1 MTCTNT
7 GCQLELRDTSHLLE
21 NKNKKTPKS
30 GAWFCRFMTSAL
42 KTDSFVLDWY
52 LLPFTSC
59 ILIFVSVC
67 VVFLSVWYG
76 SISDTGG
83 VVISIVW
90 FWHCAI
96 WPLSKVTHFFAI
108 ATHYIGHKS
117 GGTLIQQLLQPRSFW
132 IFFTDICPCH
142 VGCSCSAHCPCRS
155 SNGRDYSIGMHHSPT
170 NMCPSHNGLLPHLM
184 FVTHTMCWVSRVRGG
199 TAKYWVCLCCLTV
212 LCFAPVSLFGLEP
225 AMLHCASSRQ
235 SVTKHAGGG
244 WDSPRRSASVPACWA
259 VYQRNHHQHLLLAFI
274 IIIII
279 IAVIIIIVI
288 TKHCERQGFLSPRH
302 WTWLLVGWLSSLW
315 STLASASASS
325 WYFCSALYNVLHTS
339 PHRVQLI
346 TSRITAM
353 LIKTLKCLLHIWVFD
368 EDCCYLLCRCMLFG
382 KIWCG
387 SQHFSR
393 MKHRGGMECK
403 RTELKS

>member
-1 MTCTNT
+1 MLYFYWS
-7 GCQLELRDTSHLLE
+7 GMARYPILVALWFQLCGFGIVRFDLCPKWHISSPLPLTTLGTKVEALWYSSCCSHE
-21 NKNKKTPKS
+21 
-30 GAWFCRFMTSAL
+30 
-42 KTDSFVLDWY
+42 
-52 LLPFTSC
+52 
-59 ILIFVSVC
+59 
-67 VVFLSVWYG
+67 VFG
-76 SISDTGG
+76 
-83 VVISIVW
+83 
-90 FWHCAI
+90 
-96 WPLSKVTHFFAI
+96 FF
-108 ATHYIGHKS
+108 S
-117 GGTLIQQLLQPRSFW
+117 
-132 IFFTDICPCH
+132 DICPCH

-212 LCFAPVSLFGLEP
+212 LCFAPVSLFGLKP

-274 IIIII
+274 III
-279 IAVIIIIVI
+279 AVIIIIVI

-315 STLASASASS
+315 SALASASS

-353 LIKTLKCLLHIWVFD
+353 LIKTLKCLLHVWVFD
-368 EDCCYLLCRCMLFG
+368 EDCCYLLCRCMIFG

-387 SQHFSR
+387 PQHFSR
-393 MKHRGGMECK
+393 VKHRGGIECK

>member
-1 MTCTNT
+1 MLYFYWV
-7 GCQLELRDTSHLLE
+7 GMARYPILVALWFQLCGFGIVRFDLCPKWHISSPLPLTTLGTKVEALWYSSCCSHEVFGFFLQISALAMWAAAVPPIVPADHPMAGITLLE
-21 NKNKKTPKS
+21 CTTARPICVHRTMVCS
-30 GAWFCRFMTSAL
+30 
-42 KTDSFVLDWY
+42 
-52 LLPFTSC
+52 PTSC
-59 ILIFVSVC
+59 LSRTLC
-67 VVFLSVWYG
+67 VG
-76 SISDTGG
+76 SAASG
-83 VVISIVW
+83 V
-90 FWHCAI
+90 A
-96 WPLSKVTHFFAI
+96 
-108 ATHYIGHKS
+108 
-117 GGTLIQQLLQPRSFW
+117 LQ
-132 IFFTDICPCH
+132 
-142 VGCSCSAHCPCRS
+142 
-155 SNGRDYSIGMHHSPT
+155 SIG
-170 NMCPSHNGLLPHLM
+170 C
-184 FVTHTMCWVSRVRGG
+184 
-199 TAKYWVCLCCLTV
+199 VCAV
-212 LCFAPVSLFGLEP
+212 LQFCVLPVSLFGLEP

-302 WTWLLVGWLSSLW
+302 LTWLLVGWLSSLW
-315 STLASASASS
+315 SALASASASS
-325 WYFCSALYNVLHTS
+325 WYFFSALYNVLHTS

-353 LIKTLKCLLHIWVFD
+353 LIKTLKCLLHVWVFD